1 MKTKQIL
8 GLDLGSTAFK
18 LVLLEAGD
26 SRPRLTRARLIE
38 VPPGADAAVRQEVLK
53 QLLQG
58 VPLAEVTQTVSV
70 VDDPFLCLQQV
81 LVPPIPPAELP
92 GAIRWELQRYLAVP
106 PEQVIV
112 DYQPMGEVEA
122 GGIKKRKLLAI
133 AVPTGTVQEH
143 VAFLAQAG
151 IRPTQLVPPAIAA
164 ASWFTRRG
172 RLGTAPVALLD
183 LGASTSCFL
192 VVQDGLPVF
201 TRKIPIA
208 GLEITKGMTGV
219 LMTTQGQVGLTDL
232 EAESIK
238 REVGIPPADVPLPS
252 VRGISGIQL
261 LSLIRGTLDR
271 LAVEVERSLSFYG
284 ELTPGAGV
292 SEMILVGGGAHM
304 KRLAEWM
311 QERLGLPVGAP
322 SPLEGIPQAP
332 GAVEASVGDASL
344 SLVQALGAAL
354 EAGVGVNLLPAE
366 MKTAAQTRVKR
377 LARTGALTALILG
390 IVLFQLGIS
399 VYRQSLTKQV
409 DAFRIEEAAIRP
421 EFIKAKAARAAND
434 RLAQEVRWEDVF
446 RELSQVVP
454 REIYL
459 TGLSFD
465 GRQVLIRGRVRDLGR
480 APDSVLS
487 EFLRELGKG
496 SMTQVRLNTSRQLDY
511 NRETEF
517 EVGCLCR

>member
-1 MKTKQIL
+1 
-8 GLDLGSTAFK
+8 
-18 LVLLEAGD
+18 
-26 SRPRLTRARLIE
+26 
-38 VPPGADAAVRQEVLK
+38 
-53 QLLQG
+53 
-58 VPLAEVTQTVSV
+58 
-70 VDDPFLCLQQV
+70 
-81 LVPPIPPAELP
+81 
-92 GAIRWELQRYLAVP
+92 
-106 PEQVIV
+106 
-112 DYQPMGEVEA
+112 
-122 GGIKKRKLLAI
+122 
-133 AVPTGTVQEH
+133 
-143 VAFLAQAG
+143 
-151 IRPTQLVPPAIAA
+151 
-164 ASWFTRRG
+164 
-172 RLGTAPVALLD
+172 
-183 LGASTSCFL
+183 
-192 VVQDGLPVF
+192 
-201 TRKIPIA
+201 
-208 GLEITKGMTGV
+208 
-219 LMTTQGQVGLTDL
+219 
-232 EAESIK
+232 
-238 REVGIPPADVPLPS
+238 
-252 VRGISGIQL
+252 
-261 LSLIRGTLDR
+261 
-271 LAVEVERSLSFYG
+271 
-284 ELTPGAGV
+284 
-292 SEMILVGGGAHM
+292 M

-409 DAFRIEEAAIRP
+409 DAFRIEQAAIRP
-421 EFIKAKAARAAND
+421 EFMEAKAVLAAND